1 MNFIFKR
8 YKIQMKYKNIWKD
21 IKWVIREYILQLQR
35 THNRSS
41 EYTDSLKQN
50 HQALQS
56 QP

>member
-8 YKIQMKYKNIWKD
+8 YKIQMKYKNICKD